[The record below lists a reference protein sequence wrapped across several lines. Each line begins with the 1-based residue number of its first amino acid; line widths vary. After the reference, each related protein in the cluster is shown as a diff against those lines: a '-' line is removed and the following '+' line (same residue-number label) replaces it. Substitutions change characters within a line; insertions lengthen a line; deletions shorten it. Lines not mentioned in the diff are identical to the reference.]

1 MHLWKFLWHTNVF
14 PVATWRTGG
23 KSEGKRPFSSLSV
36 DPMSFFLHC
45 NQKQRSNCA
54 DLWGNFKSRFWTLCN
69 LGLFNGSLNIG
80 KNYQIGVRLGLK
92 RDFFPPYFVLV
103 QFQSDWDIIWRVS
116 GFFSSLYSHWLALW
130 DKESTT
136 LRERKREFLLPLA
149 SDQIQV
155 GTIPLEKKKSTIFTR
170 DCYHRCYLFIHVSS
184 VFQVPPSQIRLF
196 YTMFHCNPQI
206 MSGWYSVNTAR
217 KYVYFKT
224 WRQFCINVFRKKMDR
239 LNWKWYVCKSV
250 PKKENLTIVIIET

>member
-14 PVATWRTGG
+14 PVAT
-23 KSEGKRPFSSLSV
+23 SEGQEGKATRLFSSLSV
-36 DPMSFFLHC
+36 DQTSFFLHC
-45 NQKQRSNCA
+45 NQKQSSNCA

-80 KNYQIGVRLGLK
+80 KNYQIGVRLGFKK
-92 RDFFPPYFVLV
+92 RFLPPSFVLV

-130 DKESTT
+130 DKDSTT

-155 GTIPLEKKKSTIFTR
+155 GTIPPEKKA
-170 DCYHRCYLFIHVSS
+170 
-184 VFQVPPSQIRLF
+184 Q
-196 YTMFHCNPQI
+196 
-206 MSGWYSVNTAR
+206 YSPAT
-217 KYVYFKT
+217 
-224 WRQFCINVFRKKMDR
+224 
-239 LNWKWYVCKSV
+239 
-250 PKKENLTIVIIET
+250 VIIDVICLSMFLLCFKFLLPKSACFIQCFIATRKLCRVGIL